1 MTSDRQRGVIRLKPK
16 APGGPKPKTPGETP
30 RPPRPQPSERTG
42 GETRPQPSQRTGG
55 ETPRPPHPRAGEHTG
70 REALLTRATPLG
82 LVSGRGVLQANLNWS
97 AATGADLDL
106 GCLIELA
113 DGSIHVIQA
122 LGDSF
127 GALDAPPYTLLDQD
141 DRTGASSDG
150 ETVRTNL
157 EYRAKFR
164 RILVYTFVYEGA
176 VDFRSLG
183 ATVTVTAASG
193 RLRILLD
200 DAPAGAT
207 ACAIALITAGNGG
220 MDVRREVRWFTAT
233 PWESNQQ
240 LIDRAY
246 GFGVPWVWGTKD

>member
-1 MTSDRQRGVIRLKPK
+1 MASDRQRGVIRLKPK
-16 APGGPKPKTPGETP
+16 APGESP
-30 RPPRPQPSERTG
+30 RPTLPPAAER
-42 GETRPQPSQRTGG
+42 
-55 ETPRPPHPRAGEHTG
+55 TG
-70 REALLTRATPLG
+70 REALLTKATPLG

-97 AATGADLDL
+97 AASGADLDL
-106 GCLIELA
+106 GCLVELT
-113 DGSIHVIQA
+113 DGSTHVVQA
-122 LGDSF
+122 LGNSF

-157 EYRAKFR
+157 EHRAKIR
-164 RILVYTFVYEGA
+164 RIVVYTFVYEGA

-183 ATVTVTAASG
+183 ATVTVTASSG
-193 RLRILLD
+193 ALRILLD

-207 ACAIALITAGNGG
+207 ACAIAQITAGTGG

-233 PWESNQQ
+233 QWESNQQ

-246 GFGVPWVWGTKD
+246 GFGIEWVWATKD

>member
-1 MTSDRQRGVIRLKPK
+1 MASDRQRGVIRLRPK
-16 APGGPKPKTPGETP
+16 APGEAV
-30 RPPRPQPSERTG
+30 PPARPQPG
-42 GETRPQPSQRTGG
+42 GRP
-55 ETPRPPHPRAGEHTG
+55 G
-70 REALLTRATPLG
+70 REALLTKATPLG

-106 GCLIELA
+106 GCLVELT
-113 DGSIHVIQA
+113 DGSKYVVQA
-122 LGDSF
+122 LGNLF

-150 ETVRTNL
+150 ETLRTNL
-157 EYRAKFR
+157 EHRARIR
-164 RILVYTFVYEGA
+164 RMLVFTYVYEGA

-183 ATVTVTAASG
+183 ATVTVTAPSG
-193 RLRILLD
+193 TLRILLD

-207 ACAIALITAGNGG
+207 ACAIALVTASAGG

-233 PWESNQQ
+233 EEEGSHP

-246 GFGVPWVWGTKD
+246 GFGFEWVWGTKD